1 MAVWFGGEARDARW
15 PDDGR
20 ASGRLRSMVFSRN
33 REEFLEDTG
42 ANLEDPAGKGW
53 QGGCKIG

>member
-1 MAVWFGGEARDARW
+1 MAVWFGGEARGAGG
-15 PDDGR
+15 PHDGR
-20 ASGRLRSMVFSRN
+20 ASGRLRNLVFSRN

-42 ANLEDPAGKGW
+42 ANLKDPAGKGR